1 MEIRAGPHGL
11 IFLQR
16 NQKARIECGRN
27 FIAEK
32 GETE

>member
-11 IFLQR
+11 IFLQ
-16 NQKARIECGRN
+16 KKKCGRN